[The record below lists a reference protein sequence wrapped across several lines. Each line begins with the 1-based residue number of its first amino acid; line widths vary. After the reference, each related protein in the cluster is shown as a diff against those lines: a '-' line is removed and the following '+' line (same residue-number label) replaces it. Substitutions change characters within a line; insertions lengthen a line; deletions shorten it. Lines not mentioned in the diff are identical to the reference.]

1 MVGSALVNALEQGG
15 YKRVITSTSSNVD
28 LTDQTAVKSFFADEA
43 PEIVVLAAAKVGGI
57 EANDR
62 WRADFLY
69 ENLMIEANVIK
80 AAHVAGT
87 QKLIFLG
94 SSCIY
99 PRLAIQPLVEEA
111 LLTGLLE
118 PTNEAYAV
126 AKIAG
131 LKLCESFHRQYG
143 SNFFSLMPT
152 NLYGPKDNF
161 NLDTSH
167 VIPALVRKFHD
178 AKVQRES
185 EVSVWGTGTARR
197 EFLFMSDLA
206 EAIVFALENIDAT
219 DIYSEGISHL
229 NVGCGQDIEIRELAE
244 LISSV
249 VGFDGAIRYDASRP
263 DGTPRKLL
271 DVTRLTRLGWRY
283 KTTLRAGLDQTYKW
297 YEESI
302 THNACGVR
310 V

>member
-1 MVGSALVNALEQGG
+1 
-15 YKRVITSTSSNVD
+15 
-28 LTDQTAVKSFFADEA
+28 
-43 PEIVVLAAAKVGGI
+43 
-57 EANDR
+57 
-62 WRADFLY
+62 
-69 ENLMIEANVIK
+69 
-80 AAHVAGT
+80 
-87 QKLIFLG
+87 
-94 SSCIY
+94 
-99 PRLAIQPLVEEA
+99 
-111 LLTGLLE
+111 
-118 PTNEAYAV
+118 
-126 AKIAG
+126 
-131 LKLCESFHRQYG
+131 
-143 SNFFSLMPT
+143 MPT

-178 AKVQRES
+178 AKVKRES

-302 THNACGVR
+302 THNACAVR